1 MPLADPLL
9 LACTQITTW
18 LGARLLTTA
27 SAFFFAR
34 DARLFVVTSRH
45 VLFDAPSQ
53 HQPDSI
59 GLTLHTD
66 AADLTRVANVALPLY
81 EQGRSRWRQG
91 EDSGGPIDVAAI
103 EVDRALLPAGVQIQ
117 AFDLSHLQARLEEIV
132 LGTPLLVVGFPL
144 GFHDTRHHLPV
155 ARQGAVASA
164 FGVRFQGQ
172 GCFLTDA
179 RTHRGM
185 SGAPVVMRA
194 AASRA
199 PLNVTLLG
207 VHSSRMDMSSR
218 DLAQDDTLGLN
229 LAWYADILITLTD

>member
-1 MPLADPLL
+1 MVLADPLL
-9 LACTQITTW
+9 LACTQVSTW

-27 SAFFFAR
+27 SGFFFTR

-45 VLFDAPSQ
+45 VLFDAPTQ
-53 HQPDSI
+53 HMPDAI

-66 AADLTRVANVALPLY
+66 AADLTRVASIAVPLY
-81 EQGRSRWRQG
+81 ENGRARWRQG
-91 EDSGGPIDVAAI
+91 EDSGGAIDVAAI
-103 EVDRALLPAGVQIQ
+103 EVDRALLPAGVQIETFGP
-117 AFDLSHLQARLEEIV
+117 AHLQARLEEV
-132 LGTPLLVVGFPL
+132 ALGTPLLVVGFPL
-144 GFHDTRHHLPV
+144 GFHDTRHYLPV
-155 ARQGAVASA
+155 ARHGAVASA

-194 AASRA
+194 TASPE
-199 PLNVTLLG
+199 PLNAMLLG

-229 LAWYADILITLTD
+229 LAWYADILVTLTE